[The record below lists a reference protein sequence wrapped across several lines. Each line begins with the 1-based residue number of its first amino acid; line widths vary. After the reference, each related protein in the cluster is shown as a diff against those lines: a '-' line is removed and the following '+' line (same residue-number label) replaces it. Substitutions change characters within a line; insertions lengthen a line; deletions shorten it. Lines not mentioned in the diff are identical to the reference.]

1 MKFVQSGFNLKV
13 NKIRVSLSKNVFEKH
28 VLKCPMSSG
37 KLAVKEK
44 LSCIACDGDL
54 VTEFLNC
61 VASRILP
68 TSKF

>member
-54 VTEFLNC
+54 HGH
-61 VASRILP
+61 
-68 TSKF
+68 